1 MPEPQQRRIVV
12 GTMTGT
18 SIDGLD
24 VAVIAVSGHGLEQA
38 VELLGHQHTPLGAL
52 KEPLRAFA
60 GQVPATA
67 GAIARLAH
75 DFGQLHGEA
84 ITDLLARCSVT
95 PDLIAVHGQTV
106 FHAPPFSWAL
116 IDPAPLLAAFDCSIV
131 SSLRVNDLAEGG
143 EGAPITPL
151 ADWVL
156 FRCEHPR
163 AVVNLGGFCNVT
175 HLPPAEAGP
184 TTVRGRDVCAC
195 NHPLDAEARRSL
207 ERPMDLD
214 GAAALGGESNHS
226 IAESLMQRLAIPET
240 DGPRSLG
247 TGEEMHELLAELAR
261 VERPPDRLA
270 TLVDAIA
277 GVIAAEIEPGEEVL
291 FFGGGTRNQAL
302 QVALERQLPCHD
314 LQTAPSDFDPQARE
328 AAAIGVLGTLAMDG
342 VEITT
347 PSVTGRRVNQRH
359 RDGAWHLTIGSDFT
373 DP

>member
-1 MPEPQQRRIVV
+1 
-12 GTMTGT
+12 
-18 SIDGLD
+18 
-24 VAVIAVSGHGLEQA
+24 
-38 VELLGHQHTPLGAL
+38 
-52 KEPLRAFA
+52 
-60 GQVPATA
+60 
-67 GAIARLAH
+67 
-75 DFGQLHGEA
+75 
-84 ITDLLARCSVT
+84 
-95 PDLIAVHGQTV
+95 
-106 FHAPPFSWAL
+106 
-116 IDPAPLLAAFDCSIV
+116 
-131 SSLRVNDLAEGG
+131 
-143 EGAPITPL
+143 
-151 ADWVL
+151 
-156 FRCEHPR
+156 
-163 AVVNLGGFCNVT
+163 
-175 HLPPAEAGP
+175 
-184 TTVRGRDVCAC
+184 
-195 NHPLDAEARRSL
+195 
-207 ERPMDLD
+207 MDLD

-261 VERPPDRLA
+261 IEQPPDRLA